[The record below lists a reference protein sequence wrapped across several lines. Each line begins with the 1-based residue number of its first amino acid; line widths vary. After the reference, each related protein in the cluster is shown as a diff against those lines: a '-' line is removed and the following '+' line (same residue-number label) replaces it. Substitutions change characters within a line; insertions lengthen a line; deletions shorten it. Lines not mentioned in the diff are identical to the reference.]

1 MSLAACIAG
10 LRAKGQIDADRA
22 QFYLEHFNEL
32 RAEYEKTMG
41 RFQAEALATRETVE
55 AVGRQM
61 SEARRQKLLQLRT
74 QEGIATS
81 IAAHV
86 AAGGRAGDAAIAVFD
101 KVEGVNGI
109 ASLEGRRQAVLAMAH
124 SKMTGLLQRFSTD
137 LAGRTRNAAQ
147 LGNVI
152 REAFGHDTGDLAA
165 RELLHSWAQ
174 TAEMLRQRFNAA
186 GGHMAKLEDW
196 GLPQFHDSLKVRQ
209 ASYEAWRDFIL
220 PRLDLR
226 RMKDGATGK
235 PLTTVQLNKALR
247 AAYESI
253 RTEGMDDMV
262 PGFSQPQRLA
272 NTRAEARFLLFKD
285 ADGWLE
291 YQQAFGTPNPWDAM
305 MGHIDA
311 MARDIAQMEILGPA
325 PTTTVRWLTDLL
337 QKDAMTSRTAGR
349 AFDKLRDRAFGA
361 ASQIERMYAVFNGET
376 NRPVSGTLARGFS
389 TVRSLQQAAKLGAAM
404 LSAVT
409 DLGFTNVTARFNGL
423 EHRRII
429 AHQLRLLN
437 PLNAADRE
445 LAISAGLIAEE
456 AGNRMGQVWRYEND
470 ANTPEVARR
479 LASGVIRL
487 SGLSAWTQAGKWAFG
502 MEFMGAL
509 ARAAKIEWGAL
520 DPKLQAA
527 MARYGIDAADWDV
540 LRATP
545 LYEHRGAQFLRPD
558 EVTNQAVQNKLLEA
572 IATETRLAVPVPT
585 LRARAIMTGGL
596 RAGTWS
602 GELWRSVLQLKGFPV
617 SVLMTH
623 GARMVNQK
631 SISGKA
637 AYAANL
643 LIMTTTL
650 GALAAQMK
658 DISNGKDARDM
669 TTGKFWW
676 AALAQ
681 GGGLGLIGDFL
692 YADTNRYG
700 GSATGTLLG
709 PTVGTAYDLADLTI
723 GNARQGLTDKKTNA
737 GRELTRFLDAN
748 TPGSSLWY
756 ARLAFQRI
764 LWDQL
769 QQELDPQA
777 HAAWARMEAKAKRE
791 LDQEFWWEPGETAP
805 DRAPQLDSIDGGSR

>member
-1 MSLAACIAG
+1 MSLASCITS
-10 LRAKGQIDADRA
+10 LRAKGQLDPDRA
-22 QFYLEHFNEL
+22 QFYLDHFNEL

-74 QEGIATS
+74 QEGIAAA

-86 AAGGRAGDAAIAVFD
+86 KAGGKAGDAAIAVFD
-101 KVEGVNGI
+101 RVEGVDGI

-124 SKMTGLLQRFSTD
+124 SKMTSLLQRFSTD

-165 RELLHSWAQ
+165 RELLKAWAE
-174 TAEMLRQRFNAA
+174 TAELLRQRFNAA
-186 GGHMAKLEDW
+186 GGHMPAMADW

-209 ASYEAWRDFIL
+209 ATYEAWRDFIL

-226 RMKDGATGK
+226 RMKDGMTGK
-235 PLTTVQLNKALR
+235 PLTVVQLNKALR

-253 RTEGMDDMV
+253 RTEGMDTMV

-272 NTRAEARFLLFKD
+272 NTRAEARFLRFKD
-285 ADGWLE
+285 ADAWLE
-291 YQQAFGTPNPWDAM
+291 YQAQYGTPNPWDAM
-305 MGHIDA
+305 MGHVEG

-337 QKDAMTSRTAGR
+337 QKDALTSRTSGR
-349 AFDKLRDRAFGA
+349 MFDQLRDRAFGA
-361 ASQIERMYAVFNGET
+361 ASQIERMYGVFNGET

-404 LSAVT
+404 LSAIT
-409 DLGFTNVTARFNGL
+409 DVGFQRVTARFNGL

-429 AHQLRLLN
+429 A
-437 PLNAADRE
+437 
-445 LAISAGLIAEE
+445 
-456 AGNRMGQVWRYEND
+456 GQVWRYEND

-487 SGLSAWTQAGKWAFG
+487 SGLAAWTQAGKWAFG

-509 ARAAKIEWGAL
+509 ARAAKIEWSAL

-527 MARYGIDAADWDV
+527 MARYGINAAEWDV

-545 LYEHRGAQFLRPD
+545 LYEHAGAKFLRPD
-558 EVTNQAVQNKLLEA
+558 EVADRAVQNKLLEA
-572 IATETRLAVPVPT
+572 IASETRLAVPVPT

-596 RAGTWS
+596 RPGTWS
-602 GELWRSVLQLKGFPV
+602 GELWRSVMQLKGFPV

-623 GARMVNQK
+623 GVRAVNQ
-631 SISGKA
+631 
-637 AYAANL
+637 
-643 LIMTTTL
+643 
-650 GALAAQMK
+650 
-658 DISNGKDARDM
+658 
-669 TTGKFWW
+669 
-676 AALAQ
+676 
-681 GGGLGLIGDFL
+681 
-692 YADTNRYG
+692 
-700 GSATGTLLG
+700 
-709 PTVGTAYDLADLTI
+709 
-723 GNARQGLTDKKTNA
+723 
-737 GRELTRFLDAN
+737 
-748 TPGSSLWY
+748 
-756 ARLAFQRI
+756 
-764 LWDQL
+764 
-769 QQELDPQA
+769 
-777 HAAWARMEAKAKRE
+777 
-791 LDQEFWWEPGETAP
+791 
-805 DRAPQLDSIDGGSR
+805 